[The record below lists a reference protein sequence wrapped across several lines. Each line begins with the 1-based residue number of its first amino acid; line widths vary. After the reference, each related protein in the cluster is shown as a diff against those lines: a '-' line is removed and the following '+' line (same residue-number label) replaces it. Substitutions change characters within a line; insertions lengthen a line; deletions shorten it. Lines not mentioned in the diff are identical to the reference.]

1 MPEITYRQ
9 AVRLGLE
16 EALDRD
22 PDVFLM
28 GEDVGRYGGAYA
40 IPAGFLE
47 KYGPE
52 RVRDTP
58 ISEAT
63 FVGAGVGAAVGGLRP
78 VVELMS
84 MSFSLVAFDQIVNMA
99 AKIRYMSGGQLKVPL
114 VIRTPTGGGMQL
126 AATHS
131 QSLENW
137 LASTP
142 GLKVVV
148 PFTPY
153 DALGLLRSSIA
164 DDSPVVFAEHGL
176 LYGTRGEVPGE
187 YYEIPLGKADVKRAG
202 EDVTLVAFGHGVGAV
217 LEAADRL
224 AERGVEAEVVD
235 LRSLRP
241 LDMDAMVESVRKTN
255 RALVYDENW
264 RTGGFMA
271 EVAAELQERAADDLD
286 GPVVRVAGADVPAP
300 YNRTLERLSVPDAS
314 DIVRA
319 LEDGYGL

>member
-40 IPAGFLE
+40 ITAGFLE

-187 YYEIPLGKADVKRAG
+187 YYEVPLGKADVKRAG
-202 EDVTLVAFGHGVGAV
+202 GDVTLVAFGHGVGAV
-217 LEAADRL
+217 LEAADTL

-241 LDMDAMVESVRKTN
+241 LDMEAVVESVRKTN

-271 EVAAELQERAADDLD
+271 EVAAELQERAVDDLD

-319 LEDGYGL
+319 LEGGYGL

>member
-22 PDVFLM
+22 PSVFLM

-40 IPAGFLE
+40 ITAGFLE

-142 GLKVVV
+142 GLKVAV

-187 YYEIPLGKADVKRAG
+187 YYEVPLGKADVKRAG
-202 EDVTLVAFGHGVGAV
+202 GDVTLVAFGHGVGAV
-217 LEAADRL
+217 LEAADTL

-241 LDMDAMVESVRKTN
+241 LDMDAVVESVRKTN

-271 EVAAELQERAADDLD
+271 EVAAELQERSVDDLD
-286 GPVVRVAGADVPAP
+286 GPVVRVAGADVPTP

-314 DIVRA
+314 EIVRA
-319 LEDGYGL
+319 LEEGYGL

>member
-40 IPAGFLE
+40 ITAGFLE
-47 KYGPE
+47 KYGPG

-58 ISEAT
+58 ISEAS
-63 FVGAGVGAAVGGLRP
+63 FVGAGVGAAVAGLRP

-99 AKIRYMSGGQLKVPL
+99 AKIRYMSGGQVKVPL
-114 VIRTPTGGGMQL
+114 VIRTPTGGGLQL

-137 LASTP
+137 FASTP

-153 DALGLLRSSIA
+153 DALGLLRSAIV
-164 DDSPVVFAEHGL
+164 DDDPVVYAEHGL
-176 LYGTRGEVPGE
+176 LYGARGEVPGE
-187 YYEIPLGKADVKRAG
+187 YYEVPLGKADVKRAG
-202 EDVTLVAFGHGVGAV
+202 TDVTLVAFGHGVGTV
-217 LEAADRL
+217 LGAADQL
-224 AERGVEAEVVD
+224 AERGVGAEVID
-235 LRSLRP
+235 LRSLSP
-241 LDMDAMVESVRKTN
+241 LDMDAVVESVRKTN
-255 RALVYDENW
+255 RALAYDENW

-271 EVAAELQERAADDLD
+271 EVAAELQERAADYLD
-286 GPVVRVAGADVPAP
+286 GPVVRLGGADVPAP
-300 YNRTLERLSVPDAS
+300 YNRGLEQLLFPGAS
-314 DIVRA
+314 EIVSS
-319 LEDGYGL
+319 LEKAYGL